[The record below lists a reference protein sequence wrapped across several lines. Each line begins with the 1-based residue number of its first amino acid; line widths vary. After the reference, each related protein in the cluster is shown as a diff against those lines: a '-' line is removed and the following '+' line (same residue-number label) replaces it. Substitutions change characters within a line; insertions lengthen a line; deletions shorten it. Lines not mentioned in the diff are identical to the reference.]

1 MYSFYIFFIPFLEK
15 DLCIYIRKAQ
25 PHQTHAVKITQRA
38 LSKHVGRKQPRYI
51 CDAVVQKAALYSN
64 ISNCYFLVERG
75 VGGLL
80 LKVVNGTGMWLRGQ
94 NYNARSF
101 SRVSSAMVAWCTVRK
116 AVHLKNINILWW
128 SLGFSS
134 NLERRLTKKII

>member
-75 VGGLL
+75 GGRAIV
-80 LKVVNGTGMWLRGQ
+80 KSRQRYRDVVEGPELQ
-94 NYNARSF
+94 
-101 SRVSSAMVAWCTVRK
+101 CT
-116 AVHLKNINILWW
+116 
-128 SLGFSS
+128 
-134 NLERRLTKKII
+134 